1 MELSS
6 WIQPGVI
13 IGLMV
18 FVWRDLKQD
27 MRNLS
32 NRMDRLSNRMDRLDQ
47 RFDRHLE
54 GHP

>member
-13 IGLMV
+13 IAIIV
-18 FVWRDLKQD
+18 FVWRDLSTRIDKV
-27 MRNLS
+27 N
-32 NRMDRLSNRMDRLDQ
+32 Q
-47 RFDRHLE
+47 RIDRHLE

>member
-13 IGLMV
+13 IAIVV
-18 FVWRDLKQD
+18 FIWRDLKQD
-27 MRNLS
+27 IRTLS
-32 NRMDRLSNRMDRLDQ
+32 DRL
-47 RFDRHLE
+47 DRHLE

>member
-1 MELSS
+1 MELVS

-13 IGLMV
+13 IALVV

-27 MRNLS
+27 IRTS
-32 NRMDRLSNRMDRLDQ
+32 AERM
-47 RFDRHLE
+47 DRHLE